1 LSETF
6 LILKRI
12 QRDINI
18 NVHRSLCKSTLYSCQ
33 VLIKLLDRFSKNT
46 QISSSIKIRAVGAE
60 LYNADRQTDGRTDM
74 TKLIIVFHNFA
85 GVSKMFYYWL
95 VYMDEQVLKNWLLR
109 KLLGRNTRMEKIA
122 G

>member
-1 LSETF
+1 
-6 LILKRI
+6 
-12 QRDINI
+12 
-18 NVHRSLCKSTLYSCQ
+18 
-33 VLIKLLDRFSKNT
+33 
-46 QISSSIKIRAVGAE
+46 
-60 LYNADRQTDGRTDM
+60 M
-74 TKLIIVFHNFA
+74 TKLIVAFHNFA